1 LRLKIDVCEG
11 DGVIISHSAY
21 GAFFSWTLDKMRREG
36 GFDPSDSIERWSEL
50 GRRVSK
56 EFFEVDVPD
65 ADLPSMTVGELKKLC
80 LAEARR
86 VGAANPEPDQPIV
99 DVWLSDPVLDERLS
113 DRCRL
118 SKLELTDGD
127 LLVLYIEHPIQACY
141 SLAPPR
147 NPAELLHWL
156 QLAENTIAPTA
167 GPRLWGVLL
176 YTQADVELATYVRT
190 HFDDLNVL
198 SGPATRVFV
207 MEQRQDW
214 SIAKKYWRRHMEPE
228 LYRVMSVM
236 HWLRWTPY
244 DPQGAYKIAS
254 MLDLSP
260 EQLPCLVFFHSRQG
274 PLHEGDKL
282 IFRIEHT
289 STAYFRA
296 LFGGI
301 AAALRPL
308 PAHAQALEGD
318 DGRPPWRESP
328 TFRLRGKGWKNRGD
342 QGADEVL
349 RTLLCSARTADATA
363 FEALREAQPTIRS
376 AMQAAAPPL
385 AGITISNSQVVL
397 ETAGAAMSENFYFQG
412 ENTTF
417 INRPQDTVIRD
428 FQNAHGMAVGAD
440 DLTRLLRLVLSS
452 GNMTAADRE
461 EAAVAIHDLAR
472 IGSNPEPDTA
482 AASTRLERLRAL
494 LSSSA
499 DIAQPALT
507 LLASLAAFFTS

>member
-1 LRLKIDVCEG
+1 
-11 DGVIISHSAY
+11 
-21 GAFFSWTLDKMRREG
+21 
-36 GFDPSDSIERWSEL
+36 
-50 GRRVSK
+50 
-56 EFFEVDVPD
+56 
-65 ADLPSMTVGELKKLC
+65 
-80 LAEARR
+80 
-86 VGAANPEPDQPIV
+86 
-99 DVWLSDPVLDERLS
+99 
-113 DRCRL
+113 
-118 SKLELTDGD
+118 
-127 LLVLYIEHPIQACY
+127 
-141 SLAPPR
+141 
-147 NPAELLHWL
+147 
-156 QLAENTIAPTA
+156 
-167 GPRLWGVLL
+167 
-176 YTQADVELATYVRT
+176 
-190 HFDDLNVL
+190 
-198 SGPATRVFV
+198 